1 MITDVWKYR
10 GKSTDIIRQLKYYFT
25 FCCLFLAARV
35 SLRGLFLSIRKPL
48 RRGAGEWRYVPLH
61 GAGCLPVNSV
71 PAPESAII
79 PYTYSLIAPPHRG
92 IHHAS
97 FF

>member
-1 MITDVWKYR
+1 M
-10 GKSTDIIRQLKYYFT
+10 
-25 FCCLFLAARV
+25 
-35 SLRGLFLSIRKPL
+35 
-48 RRGAGEWRYVPLH
+48 PLH

-92 IHHAS
+92 IHHAK
-97 FF
+97 FFNKLPAG

>member
-1 MITDVWKYR
+1 M
-10 GKSTDIIRQLKYYFT
+10 
-25 FCCLFLAARV
+25 
-35 SLRGLFLSIRKPL
+35 SIRKPL
-48 RRGAGEWRYVPLH
+48 RRGAKAAYLYHHAH
-61 GAGCLPVNSV
+61 GAGCLPVSSV

>member
-1 MITDVWKYR
+1 MLLPEPTRAFFAHKKAPPER
-10 GKSTDIIRQLKYYFT
+10 GW
-25 FCCLFLAARV
+25 RV
-35 SLRGLFLSIRKPL
+35 ALC
-48 RRGAGEWRYVPLH
+48 ALH

>member
-1 MITDVWKYR
+1 M
-10 GKSTDIIRQLKYYFT
+10 
-25 FCCLFLAARV
+25 
-35 SLRGLFLSIRKPL
+35 PL
-48 RRGAGEWRYVPLH
+48 RRGACENAHYVPLH

-79 PYTYSLIAPPHRG
+79 THTYTLIAPPHRG

-97 FF
+97 STFNKHQTNQTTVNRLNCETFKKKPAKESQGK